1 MLDLKKKPYELT
13 NNQIEFIH
21 HQVDN
26 MSTDEK
32 IGQIFVVI
40 GQDEDTID
48 ISEFIE
54 KYQPGGMMYRPDRA
68 DKIERELATAQK
80 ASKIPLFMAA
90 NLESGGNGIITEG
103 TWFGMPLQVAA
114 SNDIRNAYQLGNVSG
129 SEAHQVGVNMA
140 FAPII
145 DISYNFRNPIVNTR
159 TFGNSENRIQQM
171 AQEQIKGLEDND
183 VIPVIKHFPGDGVDE
198 RDQHLLSSVNSL
210 DADEWMAS
218 YGQLYRHFIQNGI
231 SSIMIGH
238 ILQPAWEKRLCPG
251 IKDSELMPASASKLL
266 INGLLRD
273 KLGFNG
279 LTITDATPML
289 GYNTAMSRSQL
300 LVTSINAGVD
310 MLLFNK
316 NIDEDFDSVKNA
328 IKDGTLSSQRLDEA
342 VTRILATKIAQHIMN
357 ESGGLVPSSED
368 RCTVDL
374 LDDQKKSAQL
384 AQQSVTLVKDR
395 DRILPITLKKYPKI
409 RLIVLGDSD
418 DGGFKEG
425 GKVGPI
431 FKKQLENVGFKVQL
445 FDNKNLDF
453 HEIFE
458 EGIADLKEK
467 FDLAIYVANIES
479 ASNQTTTRLNWI
491 HLMAANAPWFEKDI
505 PTVFISTANPYHLF
519 DIPYISTYINAYTG
533 NRVTVS
539 AIIRKILGREEFFGI
554 SPVDPFCGDPLT
566 RY

>member
-431 FKKQLENVGFKVQL
+431 FKKKLENVGFKVQL

>member
-48 ISEFIE
+48 ISKFIE

-368 RCTVDL
+368 RCTVEL

-539 AIIRKILGREEFFGI
+539 AIIRKIIGREEFFGI

>member
-48 ISEFIE
+48 ISKFIE